1 MPTLQKAGFFF
12 FFLILHN
19 HIFES
24 LGFGGRTLGSLLRV
38 DAEQWAGVSFLLQLI
53 YKNGPAPIC
62 FIVSGCAGCSLQP
75 VGKPVGS

>member
-1 MPTLQKAGFFF
+1 MPTLQKAGL

-38 DAEQWAGVSFLLQLI
+38 DAEQWAYESHS
-53 YKNGPAPIC
+53 C
-62 FIVSGCAGCSLQP
+62 FN
-75 VGKPVGS
+75 